1 MSDSAEDAGA
11 DGVNDS
17 ADEDARVVLMTAP
30 DQEVAQRIAR
40 TLVEERLAACVSLV
54 PGVRSIY
61 RWQGSVED
69 DAEILLLAKT
79 GRARCAALA
88 ARVQALHPYELPE
101 IVVLS
106 VDGGSQRYLD
116 WIVSESSP

>member
-17 ADEDARVVLMTAP
+17 ADDDARVVLMTAP

-40 TLVEERLAACVSLV
+40 TLVEERLAACVNLV

-101 IVVLS
+101 IVVLP

>member
-1 MSDSAEDAGA
+1 MSDPAEDSGA
-11 DGVNDS
+11 DRVNDS
-17 ADEDARVVLMTAP
+17 ADDDARVVLMTAP
-30 DQEVAQRIAR
+30 NQEVAQRIAR
-40 TLVEERLAACVSLV
+40 ALVEERLAACVNLV

-79 GRARCAALA
+79 GAKRCAALA

-101 IVVLS
+101 IVVLP
-106 VDGGSQRYLD
+106 VDGGSQRYLA

>member
-1 MSDSAEDAGA
+1 MSDPAEDSGA
-11 DGVNDS
+11 DRVNDS
-17 ADEDARVVLMTAP
+17 ADDDARVVLMTAP
-30 DQEVAQRIAR
+30 DQEVAERIAR
-40 TLVEERLAACVSLV
+40 TLVEERLAACVNLV

-61 RWQGSVED
+61 RWQGAVED

-101 IVVLS
+101 IVVLP
-106 VDGGSQRYLD
+106 VHGGSQRYLD
-116 WIVSESSP
+116 WILSESSP